1 MTRLLRFALN
11 LVLIVFSLT
20 CIFPIVWILYSSLKT
35 QAEFAVNSIGL
46 PGTVTFSNY
55 YSVLRETN
63 MLRYMLNSAI
73 VSVVSVAAIVLMAF
87 LIGYLLARF
96 AFRGRNFIYMY
107 LLLGMLL
114 PIHAL
119 LVPIYINLRNINMLN
134 RQLTLVLPY
143 VAFGLSSA
151 MVLTEGF
158 VRTIPRT
165 FEEAAAIDGSSF
177 IRTMFTIIFPL
188 TMPIL
193 ATITIIQFFG
203 SWNEFSF
210 SLVLISDDS
219 LRTIPVGLTMFK
231 SIYEINYPRLMAGMM
246 ASLLPV
252 MVLYFIFSDRIIQ
265 GMTAGAIK
273 G

>member
-1 MTRLLRFALN
+1 MAKFLRFGLN
-11 LVLIVFSLT
+11 MVLFIFSIT

-35 QAEFAVNSIGL
+35 QAEFAVNSVGL
-46 PGTVTFSNY
+46 PHVFTFANY
-55 YSVLRETN
+55 FSVIRETN

-73 VSVVSVAAIVLMAF
+73 VSVVSVVAIIVLAF
-87 LIGYLLARF
+87 ILSYFLARF
-96 AFRGRNFIYMY
+96 SFKGRNFIYTY

-119 LVPIYINLRNINMLN
+119 LVPIYINLRNISMLN

-143 VAFGLSSA
+143 VAFGLPAA
-151 MVLTEGF
+151 MVLTEAF
-158 VRTIPRT
+158 IRTIPRT

-177 IRTMFTIIFPL
+177 TRTLCTIIFPL

-210 SLVLISDDS
+210 SLVLISDDY

-231 SIYEINYPRLMAGMM
+231 SIYEVNYPRLMAGMM

-252 MVLYFIFSDRIIQ
+252 MILYFIFSDRIIQ